1 MQGMTKTLT
10 ICATCAAVGHPPTG
24 AELAAAVGTV
34 EGWDVRMHDCLSMCA
49 EPVALAVQGL
59 ARATYLFSGVLVDD
73 AADVRAFLAL
83 YDASP
88 DGWIA
93 DARPAGRLRFC
104 LKGRV
109 PA

>member
-1 MQGMTKTLT
+1 MTRTLT
-10 ICATCAAVGHPPTG
+10 ICATCAAVNEAPTG
-24 AELAAAVGTV
+24 ADLAAAVGNV
-34 EGWDVRMHDCLSMCA
+34 DGWTVRMHDCLSMCDG
-49 EPVALAVQGL
+49 PVAIAVQ
-59 ARATYLFSGVLVDD
+59 ADAKATYLFSGVTVAD

-83 YDASP
+83 YDTTV